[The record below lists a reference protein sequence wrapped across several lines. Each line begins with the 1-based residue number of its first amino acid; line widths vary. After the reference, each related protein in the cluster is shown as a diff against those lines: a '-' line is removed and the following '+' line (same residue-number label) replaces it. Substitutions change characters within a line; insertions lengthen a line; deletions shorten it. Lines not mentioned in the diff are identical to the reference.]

1 MVWVASLFR
10 QHILD
15 LSHRC
20 ACFPGSWLAGENIMV
35 FPRPHR
41 VLLALEVARKS
52 VSTVSQDGG
61 MYVLFAVIDP
71 RGRRQNN

>member
-1 MVWVASLFR
+1 MVWMASLFR

-20 ACFPGSWLAGENIMV
+20 ACFPGSWLEGENMMV

-41 VLLALEVARKS
+41 VLLALEVASKS
-52 VSTVSQDGG
+52 A
-61 MYVLFAVIDP
+61 LFP
-71 RGRRQNN
+71 RMVEGTYSFL